1 MYTLLKKELGLY
13 FNTPLGYVVTVLF
26 AIFANFLFV
35 RDIFLRGD
43 SSMRTFFEF
52 APWLI
57 LVFAPAISMRIF
69 AEEKRVNTLEVL
81 LGLPVSETMIVL
93 AKLLAL
99 FIFSAISFALT
110 ISIPITLALIGRP
123 AVSEIIVS
131 YAGILFMS
139 LACISLSIFF
149 SSLTKNQIVAFLSS
163 VILLFFLLLL
173 GSDFLAPVLPRILR
187 EYMVL
192 LSPLIHLETFLKGI
206 IDFRSLIYFLSF
218 TALFTVLTVINLE
231 KRD

>member
-13 FNTPLGYVVTVLF
+13 LNTPLGYVVAVLF
-26 AIFANFLFV
+26 AVFANFLFV

-57 LVFAPAISMRIF
+57 LVFAPALSMRIF

-99 FIFSAISFALT
+99 FIFSAISFVLT

-123 AVSEIIVS
+123 AISEIIVS
-131 YAGILFMS
+131 YIGILFMN

-163 VILLFFLLLL
+163 VILLFLLLLL
-173 GSDFLAPVLPRILR
+173 GSDFLAPILPRILQ
-187 EYMVL
+187 EYVITF
-192 LSPLIHLETFLKGI
+192 SPLVHFETFLKGI

-218 TALFTVLTVINLE
+218 TALFTTLTIINLE